1 MAGFPAPLKRLM
13 DELIKLPGVG
23 PKSAQRLMMHF
34 LRAPED
40 DLKRLAEALLKLK
53 SSVRLCSRC
62 FHLSEAELC
71 DICADAS
78 RDTSMVCVVEEPID
92 LIALERINEYRGAY
106 HVLHGAI
113 SPLDGVKP
121 ENLRIGELMNRL
133 RKDGIREVIIATN
146 TNLEGETTALYIAE
160 RMKESF
166 PDVRVTRIARGLPM
180 GGEMDYADQVTLIRA
195 LEGRVEM

>member
-1 MAGFPAPLKRLM
+1 M